1 MSYDEPRDEFCGIDE
16 GDHPCSGPVELRPG
30 IRLSNVLFA
39 YCMRSWPSSCTW
51 RTNASKSS
59 SGARPRT
66 VYSCGIS
73 GIVSENRQSA
83 AAMKRPGS

>member
-1 MSYDEPRDEFCGIDE
+1 MAELVHLAHER
-16 GDHPCSGPVELRPG
+16 VE
-30 IRLSNVLFA
+30 VLVRRQA
-39 YCMRSWPSSCTW
+39 
-51 RTNASKSS
+51 
-59 SGARPRT
+59 RT

>member
-1 MSYDEPRDEFCGIDE
+1 MMLVSPVLV
-16 GDHPCSGPVELRPG
+16 PCNQVVPAADLEAAVPALVEHALVVELVHLAHER
-30 IRLSNVLFA
+30 VE
-39 YCMRSWPSSCTW
+39 
-51 RTNASKSS
+51 SS